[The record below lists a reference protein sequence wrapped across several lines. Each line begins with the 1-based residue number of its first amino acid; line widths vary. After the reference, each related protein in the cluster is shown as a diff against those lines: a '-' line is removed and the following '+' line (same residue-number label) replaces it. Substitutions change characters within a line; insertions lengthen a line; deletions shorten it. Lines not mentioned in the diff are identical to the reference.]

1 MPIDNEIYNREA
13 NRWWADDSPMATL
26 RSMLNPGRFGYFRK
40 LIEKDLVIDP
50 KGLRVLD
57 IGCGGGFLAEEFAR
71 LGCRVTG
78 IDPAAD
84 LLETARG
91 HAQATGL
98 EIKYLHGSGESLP
111 FDEAAFDLV
120 YCCDVLEHVSDLNQ
134 VIAET
139 ARVLKPGGYYFYDTI
154 NRTTQSRLVMIK
166 LLQDWRA
173 TRLLPPDV
181 HVWDMFIKPE
191 ELHETMRHHGLE
203 NGETVG
209 LTPAAGP
216 MKALSS
222 FLQFR
227 LGMLN
232 YAQLGD
238 RIRSRAS
245 ADTRVSYMGWAR
257 RRGPGTGWEVGGSS

>member
-13 NRWWADDSPMATL
+13 ERWWNDDSPMATL
-26 RSMLNPGRFGYFRK
+26 RSMLNPGRFGYFRT
-40 LIEKDLVIDP
+40 LLENELRLDP
-50 KGLRVLD
+50 RQLKVLD

-78 IDPAAD
+78 LDPAAD
-84 LLETARG
+84 LLEAARA
-91 HAQATGL
+91 HARSQGL
-98 EIKYLHGSGESLP
+98 EIDYVHGTGESLP
-111 FDEAAFDLV
+111 FEDASFDLV
-120 YCCDVLEHVSDLNQ
+120 YCCDVLEHVNDLDS

-139 ARVLKPGGYYFYDTI
+139 ARVVKPGGYYFYDTI
-154 NRTTQSRLVMIK
+154 NRTPRSRLVMIK
-166 LLQDWRA
+166 MLQDWRL

-191 ELHETMRHHGLE
+191 ELGEIMARHGLE
-203 NGETVG
+203 PRETVG
-209 LTPAAGP
+209 LSPAAGP
-216 MKALSS
+216 IKSASS

-245 ADTRVSYMGWAR
+245 SDTKISYMGWAKR
-257 RRGPGTGWEVGGSS
+257 CA